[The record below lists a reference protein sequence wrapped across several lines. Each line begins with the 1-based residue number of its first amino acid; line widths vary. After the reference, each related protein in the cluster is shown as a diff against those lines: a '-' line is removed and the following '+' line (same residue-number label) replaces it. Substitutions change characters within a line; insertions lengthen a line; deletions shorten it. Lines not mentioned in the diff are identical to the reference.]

1 MGSIEQVTMEQV
13 PPTKKDFVVQ
23 QEELLHEQLAAAW
36 QLHIERVEEQLRQD
50 WQTQLGR
57 IVEERFAEFGSRF
70 SDEVRTACDGRTAE
84 QDEIAASSARLK
96 WSEQISQI
104 ARRLDLA
111 EDLAAWTAAVLD
123 GALAVAPRAF
133 LFSLLS
139 GELVFEGFRAPEG
152 EEFPALG
159 GLKIPLETA
168 PAIKGAVDSM
178 DTVIALANSGEIS
191 ETLVSALGL
200 DESCRV
206 SLLPIVTQRT
216 GKERKVSAVL
226 AIPGH
231 EVPAN
236 VSVLELLTT
245 IAGLSLE
252 VRQAEQKVAKGVVG
266 HLLGVAADTEPK
278 VPVSVV
284 PDLAKLPRD
293 EQETHARAQRFARVR
308 VAEMRLYRAQAV
320 KEGRENHNLFEA
332 LRKEIEQGR
341 EQFGNDFLTTPT
353 MIDYFHVELVRTLAN
368 DDASLL
374 GPDYPGPLV

>member
-1 MGSIEQVTMEQV
+1 
-13 PPTKKDFVVQ
+13 
-23 QEELLHEQLAAAW
+23 
-36 QLHIERVEEQLRQD
+36 
-50 WQTQLGR
+50 
-57 IVEERFAEFGSRF
+57 
-70 SDEVRTACDGRTAE
+70 
-84 QDEIAASSARLK
+84 
-96 WSEQISQI
+96 
-104 ARRLDLA
+104 
-111 EDLAAWTAAVLD
+111 
-123 GALAVAPRAF
+123 
-133 LFSLLS
+133 
-139 GELVFEGFRAPEG
+139 
-152 EEFPALG
+152 
-159 GLKIPLETA
+159 
-168 PAIKGAVDSM
+168 
-178 DTVIALANSGEIS
+178 
-191 ETLVSALGL
+191 
-200 DESCRV
+200 V

>member
-1 MGSIEQVTMEQV
+1 MEQV
-13 PPTKKDFVVQ
+13 PALKNDFVVQ

-50 WQTQLGR
+50 WQSQLGS
-57 IVEERFAEFGSRF
+57 VVQERFVEFDNRF
-70 SDEVRTACDGRTAE
+70 WNEVQIRCEQRSAE
-84 QDEIAASSARLK
+84 QDELAASNARLK
-96 WSEQISQI
+96 LSEQLSQI

-111 EDLAAWTAAVLD
+111 EDLGAWTAAVLD

-152 EEFPALG
+152 EEFPALD
-159 GLKIPLETA
+159 GLKMPLESA
-168 PAIKGAVDSM
+168 PAVKGAADSM
-178 DTVIALANSGEIS
+178 DTVIAMANPGEIS
-191 ETLVSALGL
+191 ETLVAALAL
-200 DESCRV
+200 DESCRL
-206 SLLPIVTQRT
+206 SLLPIVTERT

-252 VRQAEQKVAKGVVG
+252 VRQAEQKVAKGGVG
-266 HLLGVAADTEPK
+266 HLLGIAPDSEPR
-278 VPVSVV
+278 VPVNVV

-320 KEGRENHNLFEA
+320 KEGRDDHNLFEA

-341 EQFGNDFLTTPT
+341 EQFSNDFLSTPT

>member
-1 MGSIEQVTMEQV
+1 MLLRRVAIQA
-13 PPTKKDFVVQ
+13 VVR
-23 QEELLHEQLAAAW
+23 ENRFDLPD
-36 QLHIERVEEQLRQD
+36 ITYLR
-50 WQTQLGR
+50 R
-57 IVEERFAEFGSRF
+57 R
-70 SDEVRTACDGRTAE
+70 
-84 QDEIAASSARLK
+84 
-96 WSEQISQI
+96 
-104 ARRLDLA
+104 RRLDLA
-111 EDLAAWTAAVLD
+111 EDLPAWTAAVLD

-152 EEFPALG
+152 EEFPALD
-159 GLKIPLETA
+159 GLKIPLESA
-168 PAIKGAVDSM
+168 PAIKNASDSM
-178 DTVIALANSGEIS
+178 DTVIAQANPGEIS
-191 ETLVSALGL
+191 ETLVSALAL

-206 SLLPIVTQRT
+206 SLLPIVTERT

-266 HLLGVAADTEPK
+266 HLLGIAPDTEPK

-320 KEGRENHNLFEA
+320 KEGRDNQNLFEA

-341 EQFGNDFLTTPT
+341 EQFGNDFLSTPT

-368 DDASLL
+368 DDESLL

>member
-1 MGSIEQVTMEQV
+1 MEQV
-13 PPTKKDFVVQ
+13 PLLKNDFVVQ

-50 WQTQLGR
+50 WQSQLGR
-57 IVEERFAEFGSRF
+57 IVEERFVEFDDRF
-70 SDEVRTACDGRTAE
+70 WNEVRVVCDRRTAE
-84 QDEIAASSARLK
+84 QDELAASSARLK

-139 GELVFEGFRAPEG
+139 GEVVFEGFRAPEG
-152 EEFPALG
+152 EEFPALA
-159 GLKIPLETA
+159 GLKIPLESA
-168 PAIKGAVDSM
+168 PAIKGATDSM
-178 DTVIALANSGEIS
+178 DTVIALANPGELS
-191 ETLVSALGL
+191 ETLVAALSL
-200 DESCRV
+200 DEACRV

-226 AIPGH
+226 AIPGY

-236 VSVLELLTT
+236 VSVLELLAT

-252 VRQAEQKVAKGVVG
+252 VRQAEQKVAKGGVG
-266 HLLGVAADTEPK
+266 HLLGIAPDSEPK
-278 VPVSVV
+278 VPVNVV

-320 KEGRENHNLFEA
+320 KEGRDNHNLFEA

-341 EQFGNDFLTTPT
+341 EQFRNDFLSTPT

>member
-1 MGSIEQVTMEQV
+1 MEQV
-13 PPTKKDFVVQ
+13 PLLKNDFVVQ

-50 WQTQLGR
+50 WQSQLGR
-57 IVEERFAEFGSRF
+57 IVEERFVEFDDRF
-70 SDEVRTACDGRTAE
+70 WNEVRVVCDRRTAE
-84 QDEIAASSARLK
+84 QDELAASSARLK

-139 GELVFEGFRAPEG
+139 GEVVFEGFRAPEG
-152 EEFPALG
+152 EEFPALA
-159 GLKIPLETA
+159 GLKIPLESA
-168 PAIKGAVDSM
+168 PAIKGATDSM
-178 DTVIALANSGEIS
+178 DTVIALANPGELS
-191 ETLVSALGL
+191 ETLVAALSL
-200 DESCRV
+200 DEACRV

-226 AIPGH
+226 AIPGY

-252 VRQAEQKVAKGVVG
+252 VRQAEQKVAKGGVG
-266 HLLGVAADTEPK
+266 HLLGIAPDSEPK
-278 VPVSVV
+278 VPVNVV

-320 KEGRENHNLFEA
+320 KEGRDNHNLFEA

-341 EQFGNDFLTTPT
+341 EQFRNDFLSTPT

-368 DDASLL
+368 DDPSLL

>member
-1 MGSIEQVTMEQV
+1 MEQV

-368 DDASLL
+368 DDPSLL

>member
-178 DTVIALANSGEIS
+178 DTVIALADPGEIS
-191 ETLVSALGL
+191 ETLVSALAL

>member
-1 MGSIEQVTMEQV
+1 MEQV
-13 PPTKKDFVVQ
+13 PPSKKDFVVQ

-36 QLHIERVEEQLRQD
+36 QLHVERVEEQLRQD
-50 WQTQLGR
+50 WQSQLGR
-57 IVEERFAEFGSRF
+57 IVEERFVEFDSRF
-70 SDEVRTACDGRTAE
+70 SDEVQAACGRRTAE
-84 QDEIAASSARLK
+84 QDELAAPSARLK

-111 EDLAAWTAAVLD
+111 EDLPAWTAAVLD

-152 EEFPALG
+152 EEFPAPD
-159 GLKIPLETA
+159 GLKIPLESA
-168 PAIKGAVDSM
+168 PAIKNASDSM
-178 DTVIALANSGEIS
+178 DTVIAQANPGEIS
-191 ETLVSALGL
+191 ETLVTALAL

-206 SLLPIVTQRT
+206 SLLPIVTERT

-266 HLLGVAADTEPK
+266 HLLGIAPDTEPK

-320 KEGRENHNLFEA
+320 KEGRDNQNLFEA

-341 EQFGNDFLTTPT
+341 EQFGNDFLSTPT

-368 DDASLL
+368 DDESLL

>member
-1 MGSIEQVTMEQV
+1 MEQV

>member
-1 MGSIEQVTMEQV
+1 MEQV
-13 PPTKKDFVVQ
+13 PSLKNDFVVQ

-50 WQTQLGR
+50 WQSQLGR
-57 IVEERFAEFGSRF
+57 VVQERFVEFDSRF
-70 SDEVRTACDGRTAE
+70 WNEVQAACDQRTAK
-84 QDEIAASSARLK
+84 QDQLVASNARLK
-96 WSEQISQI
+96 WSEQLSQI

-111 EDLAAWTAAVLD
+111 EDLSAWTAALLD

-152 EEFPALG
+152 EEFPALA
-159 GLKIPLETA
+159 GLKIPLESA
-168 PAIKGAVDSM
+168 PAIKGAADSM
-178 DTVIALANSGEIS
+178 DTVIAMANPGEIS
-191 ETLVSALGL
+191 EELVSALAL
-200 DESCRV
+200 DESCRL
-206 SLLPIVTQRT
+206 SLLPIVTERT
-216 GKERKVSAVL
+216 GKERKVSAIL

-236 VSVLELLTT
+236 VSVLELLAT

-252 VRQAEQKVAKGVVG
+252 VRQAEQKVAKGGVG
-266 HLLGVAADTEPK
+266 HLLGIAQDSEPK
-278 VPVSVV
+278 VPVNVV
-284 PDLAKLPRD
+284 PDLARLPRD

-320 KEGRENHNLFEA
+320 KEGRDNHNLFEA

-341 EQFGNDFLTTPT
+341 EQFRNDFLSTPT

-368 DDASLL
+368 DDPSLL